1 MQLSGKRYIVTG
13 AGRGIGLAIAESF
26 LAEGASVAL
35 VDRSLPSQASS
46 ADGSSAW
53 TYICDI
59 SQREE
64 VEATFAEATSDLGG
78 LDGLVNAAGV
88 ERRSLAEDIDDAEW
102 DEVLNVNLRGTFLTN
117 QIAFPYLKERGGRIV
132 NFGSDSG
139 LIPHPGGA
147 HYAASKGGVIAWT
160 RSIASEWG
168 KYRITANTVLPAMKT
183 PMYEEHRQRFTP
195 EEIARFDESIAAR
208 LPLGG
213 QLGDPALDLAPVLVF
228 LVSDASHFITGQL
241 ISITGGLGNT
251 R

>member
-1 MQLSGKRYIVTG
+1 MTR
-13 AGRGIGLAIAESF
+13 
-26 LAEGASVAL
+26 
-35 VDRSLPSQASS
+35 
-46 ADGSSAW
+46 
-53 TYICDI
+53 
-59 SQREE
+59 
-64 VEATFAEATSDLGG
+64 
-78 LDGLVNAAGV
+78 
-88 ERRSLAEDIDDAEW
+88 EW
-102 DEVLNVNLRGTFLTN
+102 DDVLNVNLRGTFLTD

-195 EEIARFDESIAAR
+195 EEIARFDESKHCGATSAR
-208 LPLGG
+208 RTIWAIRPSIWLRFSSSWSAMLHISSQDNSSRSRVASVTLGSASREAG
-213 QLGDPALDLAPVLVF
+213 ETPVVGDELSARA
-228 LVSDASHFITGQL
+228 Q
-241 ISITGGLGNT
+241 

>member
-1 MQLSGKRYIVTG
+1 MQLTGRRYIVTG
-13 AGRGIGLAIAESF
+13 AGRGIGLAVADAF
-26 LAEGASVAL
+26 LAEGASVAMI
-35 VDRSLPSQASS
+35 DRSFSPEQGRHGQSRS
-46 ADGSSAW
+46 

-59 SQREE
+59 SQRVA
-64 VEATFAEATSDLGG
+64 VEATFREATSKLGG

-102 DEVLNVNLRGTFLTN
+102 DEVVNVNLRGTFLTN
-117 QIAFPYLKERGGRIV
+117 QIAFSYLREKGGRIV

-160 RSIASEWG
+160 RSIAAEWG
-168 KYRITANTVLPAMKT
+168 KYGITANTVLPAMKT
-183 PMYEEHRQRFTP
+183 PMYEEHRQRFSRD
-195 EEIARFDESIAAR
+195 EIKRFDESIAAR
-208 LPLGG
+208 LPIGG

-241 ISITGGLGNT
+241 ISVTGGLGNT